1 MRKVVGKRASVLTS
15 LEVRD
20 LTHVTYIRPTSKK
33 CMTVQ
38 CLAGLGG
45 QWSCLGGWL
54 NKVKQM
60 PIWIILAQVT
70 LSKIAELFSL
80 PFLDQGF

>member
-20 LTHVTYIRPTSKK
+20 LTQVTYIRPTSKT

-45 QWSCLGGWL
+45 QW
-54 NKVKQM
+54 
-60 PIWIILAQVT
+60 
-70 LSKIAELFSL
+70 
-80 PFLDQGF
+80 